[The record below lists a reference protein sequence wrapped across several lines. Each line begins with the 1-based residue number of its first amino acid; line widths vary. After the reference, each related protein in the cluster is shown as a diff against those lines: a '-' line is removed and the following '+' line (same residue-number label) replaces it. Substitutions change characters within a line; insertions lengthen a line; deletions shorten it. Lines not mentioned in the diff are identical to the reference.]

1 LKLIL
6 NLKEERTNDSRKP
19 QTILLKMYYR
29 KAKAYEELGKIKEAE
44 ETIHKGL
51 AIDSADKDF
60 QNLLR

>member
-1 LKLIL
+1 
-6 NLKEERTNDSRKP
+6 
-19 QTILLKMYYR
+19 MYYR